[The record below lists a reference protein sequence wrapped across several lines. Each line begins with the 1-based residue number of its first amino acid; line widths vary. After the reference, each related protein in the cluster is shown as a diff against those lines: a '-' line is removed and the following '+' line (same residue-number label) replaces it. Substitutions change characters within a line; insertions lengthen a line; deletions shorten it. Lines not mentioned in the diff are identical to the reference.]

1 MNGGDIRNQTQPAA
15 ELQAVGVLV
24 GGRWILRDVNLAIPA
39 GKCCAVIGP
48 NGCGKSTLARV
59 LAGYVWASAGRVRI
73 LGETLGETD
82 LHLLRRRVKLVQ
94 PNAPVDFDPSMSAGD
109 VVLTGVFG
117 TVVLFDQPTDSDR
130 DLARELMRRMGVG
143 RLAESA
149 FGTLST
155 GEKMRTLIARAM
167 MVEPALLLLD
177 EPAAGLDPAGR
188 VQFRVLLNA
197 LRAQGKALIVSSHIL
212 ADMGEYCSHI
222 AIMGHG
228 RLLRFG
234 TVQQI
239 AAGLDGDLV
248 EYAIGLS
255 RPVPRIEEEL
265 AEIDGLS
272 LVRCDG
278 NNVVVRYSPGR
289 DAATTLLKTLVQRGL
304 PVSSFSAVGANLEAA
319 YLREGIRQVD

>member
-177 EPAAGLDPAGR
+177 EPAAGLDLPGR
-188 VQFRVLLNA
+188 EILL
-197 LRAQGKALIVSSHIL
+197 
-212 ADMGEYCSHI
+212 
-222 AIMGHG
+222 
-228 RLLRFG
+228 
-234 TVQQI
+234 
-239 AAGLDGDLV
+239 AGLDEVMSHPEPPTILLV
-248 EYAIGLS
+248 SHHLEEMPASTNWAILMRDGTVASAGPARDVLTDEKMSAAFGVPVRVHHVGGRYAA
-255 RPVPRIEEEL
+255 R
-265 AEIDGLS
+265 
-272 LVRCDG
+272 VRAG
-278 NNVVVRYSPGR
+278 G
-289 DAATTLLKTLVQRGL
+289 
-304 PVSSFSAVGANLEAA
+304 
-319 YLREGIRQVD
+319 